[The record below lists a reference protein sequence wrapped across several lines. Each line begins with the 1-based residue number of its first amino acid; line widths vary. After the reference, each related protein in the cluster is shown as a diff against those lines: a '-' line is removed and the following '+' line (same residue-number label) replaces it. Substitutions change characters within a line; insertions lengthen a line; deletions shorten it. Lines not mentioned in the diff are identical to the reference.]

1 MILYKNRLIF
11 GLIKRLFVAVFTIV
25 YKILALFNLQLPLLV
40 ALIGVVLYFTGVFE
54 QNLAILIVFYILVI
68 ISIAYAILTTIKKLL
83 GVDKKVKRSKGAQ
96 IISTDAK
103 EEEEEKE
110 TEEKVEEKTRGKV
123 EKPTYFKVKNH
134 PDYVMAEYSDRY
146 ELFRKT
152 DDGLK
157 KVRTDYKQ

>member
-1 MILYKNRLIF
+1 MILYRNRLVF
-11 GLIKRLFVAVFTIV
+11 GIIKRIFVALFTIV

-54 QNLAILIVFYILVI
+54 QNPAILIVFYILVI

-96 IISTDAK
+96 IISTEK
-103 EEEEEKE
+103 SEEEA
-110 TEEKVEEKTRGKV
+110 EEKVEEKPSVKV
-123 EKPTYFKVKNH
+123 ETPTYFKVKNQ

-152 DDGLK
+152 DNGLK